1 MTVQVFNASEN
12 ELPKYETLY
21 SAGMDVRA
29 DLSRVKDISDIKI
42 FGGCQLLLASD
53 TASKIDSILLEP
65 NARVLIPT
73 GLFLGIPNGY
83 EIQVRPRS
91 GLALKQGITV
101 LNTPGTIDADYTN
114 EVGVILINNSNQTVV
129 IENGERIAQLV
140 MNKVEQFDWSE
151 VQSKTDLKKTDRK
164 GGFGST
170 GTK

>member
-42 FGGCQLLLASD
+42 FGGGQLLLASD

>member
-42 FGGCQLLLASD
+42 FGGGQLLLASD

-65 NARVLIPT
+65 NSRVLIPT

-101 LNTPGTIDADYTN
+101 LNTPGTIDSDYTN

-140 MNKVEQFDWSE
+140 MNKVEQFDWQE

>member
-42 FGGCQLLLASD
+42 FGGGQLLLASD

-140 MNKVEQFDWSE
+140 MKKVEQFDWSE

>member
-42 FGGCQLLLASD
+42 FGGGQLLLASD

-73 GLFLGIPNGY
+73 GL
-83 EIQVRPRS
+83 
-91 GLALKQGITV
+91 
-101 LNTPGTIDADYTN
+101 
-114 EVGVILINNSNQTVV
+114 ILINNSNQTVV

-164 GGFGST
+164 G
-170 GTK
+170 